1 MHRRYGLLILL
12 TVLIVLAGAYSSFMA
27 FHYGGLPFSTDIVD
41 PHTAIIEPVAGLP
54 LPTALH
60 AGDQIDLF
68 ALPRATRIAISMQL
82 NNDIHLPLGQ
92 TYTFVI
98 RRGNARVTL
107 PVTIVSRNAAAG
119 DRAIEWA
126 ALGFYVLISVIA
138 LLALWRGRDRATAGL
153 ALWAITFLAGVA
165 TNTVPSDGML
175 GLGLLLG
182 AWILFLLARVGFY
195 VMAESMAGSA
205 FSSRSRVWWRVSFL
219 LLLGLGAIEV
229 LGGPLVFVAT
239 GWAELLRPAYG
250 FVLTAS
256 YLVPIALLFVSYRR
270 AEVTHRLRLRWMLWS
285 SVLFVAG
292 IFLNNTP
299 ILGFPAS
306 VIMWQFMF
314 AISMV
319 GFLYTVLRHRVVD
332 FKVVLNHTLVY
343 GGVTALVLGVLA
355 AINSLVEHAA
365 LGTSASLL
373 LQVIVPLALGI
384 VLGRVR
390 SYADWI
396 VERVFFRKKFRAE
409 NALRSFA
416 RHAGHIEDQGRLLE
430 ATVTALHTHL
440 SVPGVAF
447 YAQAD
452 GGYTRVR
459 QAGERLYPER
469 LGQDDPAVVA
479 ARADQNAV
487 ELSVLN
493 SALGHDGY
501 VFPMLALGELQGV
514 LVCANRPG
522 EHFAAAERGLIT
534 QVAHEV
540 GAALFALH
548 TQAAEARAQASEAQ
562 LNEVR
567 QASEERARAS
577 EVLLNEARARE
588 ATLLE
593 TLRAF
598 GATARS

>member
-12 TVLIVLAGAYSSFMA
+12 TVLIMLAGVYSSLMA
-27 FHYGGLPFSTDIVD
+27 FHPGQLPFSTDIVD

-54 LPTALH
+54 LPAALH
-60 AGDQIDLF
+60 AGDQIDF
-68 ALPRATRIAISMQL
+68 AAQPRATRIAIAVQIVS
-82 NNDIHLPLGQ
+82 LPLGLS
-92 TYTFVI
+92 YTFVI

-107 PVTIVSRNAAAG
+107 PVTIVSSNAVAG

-138 LLALWRGRDRATAGL
+138 LLAVWRGRDRAAAGL
-153 ALWAITFLAGVA
+153 ALWAIAFLIGLAISF
-165 TNTVPSDGML
+165 VPFDSML
-175 GLGLLLG
+175 GLGPLLVG
-182 AWILFLLARVGFY
+182 WIFYLLARVGFY

-205 FSSRSRVWWRVSFL
+205 LSPRSRVWWRASFL
-219 LLLGLGAIEV
+219 LLLGLGAIV
-229 LGGPLVFVAT
+229 ALGGPLVFVAT

-250 FVLTAS
+250 FAITAS
-256 YLVPIALLFVSYRR
+256 YLVPVALLFVSYRR
-270 AEVTHRLRLRWMLWS
+270 AEVTQRLRLRWMLWS

-299 ILGFPAS
+299 ILGFLAS
-306 VIMWQFMF
+306 AIMSQSMF

-319 GFLYTVLRHRVVD
+319 GFLYAVLRHRVVD
-332 FKVVLNHTLVY
+332 MAVFLDRTLVY
-343 GGVTALVLGVLA
+343 GGMTALVLGVLA

-365 LGTSASLL
+365 LGTSTSLW

-396 VERVFFRKKFRAE
+396 VERVFFRKKYRSE

-416 RHAGHIEDQGRLLE
+416 RHAGHIEDQGHLLE
-430 ATVTALHTHL
+430 GTVTALHTHL
-440 SVPGVAF
+440 TVPGVAF
-447 YAQAD
+447 YEQAE
-452 GGYTRVR
+452 GCYTRMR

-487 ELSVLN
+487 ELSVLK
-493 SALGHDGY
+493 SALGQDGY
-501 VFPMLALGELQGV
+501 AFPMMALGELQGV

-522 EHFAAAERGLIT
+522 EHFAAAERGLIA

-540 GAALFALH
+540 GAALFALR
-548 TQAAEARAQASEAQ
+548 TQAAEARAQVSEA
-562 LNEVR
+562 
-567 QASEERARAS
+567 
-577 EVLLNEARARE
+577 LLDEARSRE
-588 ATLLE
+588 AMLLE

-598 GATARS
+598 GATART